1 MRQEV
6 NETNTRE
13 TVGFVL
19 PCQELILG
27 REPLADHNAR
37 HGSSEGTT
45 GTPTIRLSWYQQVFT
60 SDNLNPILL
69 APLVPSSCESHES
82 AIYEED
88 ADVLGPEDNDTSKE
102 DKDETRND
110 EPTPSGNTS
119 LSLQSGE
126 PSSVTQ
132 SDTTYYDVDPDTTV
146 ALNLVHKLTHT
157 PGKTYAAFSSDG
169 KYLATVSTGK
179 TIR

>member
-1 MRQEV
+1 M
-6 NETNTRE
+6 
-13 TVGFVL
+13 
-19 PCQELILG
+19 
-27 REPLADHNAR
+27 
-37 HGSSEGTT
+37 
-45 GTPTIRLSWYQQVFT
+45 
-60 SDNLNPILL
+60 
-69 APLVPSSCESHES
+69 
-82 AIYEED
+82 
-88 ADVLGPEDNDTSKE
+88 LGPEDNDTSKE

-110 EPTPSGNTS
+110 DPTPSGNTSES

-157 PGKTYAAFSSDG
+157 PGKTYAAFSPDG
-169 KYLATVSTGK
+169 KYLATVSRAGVVHVFDVKTGK